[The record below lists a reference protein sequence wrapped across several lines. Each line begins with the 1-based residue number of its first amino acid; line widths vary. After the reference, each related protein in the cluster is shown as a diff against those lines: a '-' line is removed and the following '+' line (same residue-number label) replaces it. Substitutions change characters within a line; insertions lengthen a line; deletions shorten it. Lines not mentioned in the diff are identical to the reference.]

1 MPTEVISRL
10 RQALPRLL
18 PSSHAAGGSL
28 LVRLRSTSFAL
39 CGAATAVGLGLVALA
54 VNQGW
59 PDVLD
64 NAIPA
69 IPKAGIQSARIAGRR
84 SGEDGRSS
92 RRGLAPA
99 HVSARRASDRAFGPP
114 DSSSEPGRHLA
125 VGSPGPVGAVVAPAG
140 GNGDIGAPTGTPAG
154 AGPPTAQQP
163 AAAAPQPAPAPAP
176 APAPT
181 PVSSP
186 SPPPAEEPPA
196 EESSSG
202 HGKAKGHEK
211 HEGSSAG
218 ESPPPVKE
226 KHSHGPPPPPV
237 TPVTDPTAPAESESP
252 APPKVPPGHA
262 KASPPGQGHGNHK

>member
-1 MPTEVISRL
+1 MPIEVISRL

-18 PSSHAAGGSL
+18 PSSHAAGASL

-54 VNQGW
+54 ANQGW
-59 PDVLD
+59 PDLLD

-69 IPKAGIQSARIAGRR
+69 IPKAGIQNARIAGRR
-84 SGEDGRSS
+84 SGEDGGSS

-99 HVSARRASDRAFGPP
+99 HVSARRASDGTLGSP
-114 DSSSEPGRHLA
+114 DASSEPGRQLA
-125 VGSPGPVGAVVAPAG
+125 VGPPGPVGAVVSPAG
-140 GNGDIGAPTGTPAG
+140 GNADVGAPTGTPDG
-154 AGPPTAQQP
+154 AGPPPAQQP
-163 AAAAPQPAPAPAP
+163 VATAPQPASGP

-211 HEGSSAG
+211 HESSSAG

-237 TPVTDPTAPAESESP
+237 TPVADPTPPAESESP